1 MLRQLHSLP
10 GLIAALL
17 VVVIAASGAILS
29 LEPTLERADS
39 TVPAAGQI
47 SVADLAETLADHYPG
62 AEQIERKPSG
72 AIVVYY
78 SDGDRVGADV
88 VDPQTGQRIGA
99 HQPASVPRWV
109 KNLHRSLLLDTPG
122 RAAAGVAAL
131 LMLALAISGA
141 LLLSARLGGWRQM
154 LRPIRGT
161 LGQRLH
167 GELGRAA
174 FLALLLSAL
183 TGAYLSATTFD
194 LIPAGSAAAPE
205 FPAQVSG
212 GPPRPSGE
220 LAALQATDLNDLR
233 ELVYPFAD
241 DPTDVYSLTTRSG
254 AGYVDQASGELLAWQ
269 AHSGARKV
277 HQLIY
282 SLHTGEGLWWL
293 GLILGLAALS
303 VPIMAVTGTLIWWRR
318 RRAMPKFS
326 ANSAPNAARTVILV
340 GSENNSTWGFARA
353 LHEALTQRG
362 ERVHTAPM
370 NQLAAGYRRAE
381 RLLILT
387 ATYGDGDAPASAS
400 RFLARLERLPD
411 GFRVPFAVLGFGDR
425 QFPKFCGFAMT
436 VDSAL
441 AGRGW
446 PRLLAL
452 DTVDRQS
459 AQDFARW
466 GNALGEA
473 IGLDLKLEHA
483 PARPRTTTLELVD
496 RVDYGVDVQAP
507 TAVLRFQAPARSGTA
522 AGRLRK
528 RFRLLRRLPRFEPGD
543 LVGILPPGSSVAR
556 FYSLASASR
565 DGTLEICVRKRPGGL
580 CSGFLHALEIG
591 DTIEAFIKPSP
602 DFRPAAGKHPVILIG
617 AGAGIAPLAGFIRH
631 NVARRPMHLY
641 WGGRRPQSDFLYAAE
656 LDSYRRDRRLT
667 GLHAAFSRTSERAY
681 VQDRLVADRM
691 RVREMIE
698 QGAQVLV
705 CGGRGMANGVR
716 QAFNELLEPLDLDVA
731 TLQLEGRYREDVY

>member
-17 VVVIAASGAILS
+17 VVVIAVSGAILS
-29 LEPTLERADS
+29 LDPALERAGS

-47 SVADLAETLADHYPG
+47 SVADLTQTLADTYPG

-88 VDPQTGQRIGA
+88 VNPRTGQRIGA
-99 HQPASVPRWV
+99 HEPSSFSRWV
-109 KNLHRSLLLDTPG
+109 KNLHRSLLLDTAG
-122 RAAAGVAAL
+122 RAAAGIVAV
-131 LMLALAISGA
+131 LMLVLTISGA
-141 LLLSARLGGWRQM
+141 LLLAARLGGWRQM

-161 LGQRLH
+161 PGQRLH

-183 TGAYLSATTFD
+183 TGAYMSATTFD

-212 GPPRPSGE
+212 GPPRPVGE
-220 LAALQATDLNDLR
+220 LPALQATDLNDLR

-241 DPTDVYSLTTRSG
+241 DPTDVYSLTTRTG
-254 AGYVDQASGELLAWQ
+254 AGFIDQASGEFLAWQ
-269 AHSGARKV
+269 AHSSARRF

-293 GLILGLAALS
+293 GLILGLAALA
-303 VPIMAVTGTLIWWRR
+303 VPIMAVTGVLIWWRR

-326 ANSAPNAARTVILV
+326 ANSAPNAAQTVILV
-340 GSENNSTWGFARA
+340 GSENNSTWGFARTLHAA
-353 LHEALTQRG
+353 LIQRG

-387 ATYGDGDAPASAS
+387 ATYGDGGPPASAS
-400 RFLARLERLPD
+400 RFLARLDRFPEASSI
-411 GFRVPFAVLGFGDR
+411 PFAVLGFGDR
-425 QFPKFCGFAMT
+425 QFPQFCGFATM
-436 VDSAL
+436 VDEAL
-441 AGRGW
+441 AAKGW

-466 GNALGEA
+466 GDALGEA
-473 IGLDLKLEHA
+473 IGLELELEHT
-483 PARPRTTTLELVD
+483 PARPRTTTLELVE
-496 RVDYGVDVQAP
+496 RSDYGADVQAP
-507 TAVLRFQAPARSGTA
+507 TAVLRFQAPARHGPA
-522 AGRLRK
+522 AGWLGK
-528 RFRLLRRLPRFEPGD
+528 RHRLPRFEPGD
-543 LVGILPPGSSVAR
+543 LVGILPPGSNLAR
-556 FYSLASASR
+556 FYSLASAAR
-565 DGTLEICVRKRPGGL
+565 DGMLEICVRKRPGGL
-580 CSGFLHALEIG
+580 CSGFLHALKIG

-602 DFRPAAGKHPVILIG
+602 GFRPAAGKNPVILIG

-631 NVARRPMHLY
+631 NAARRPMHLY
-641 WGGRRPQSDFLYAAE
+641 WGGRSPQSDFLYEAE
-656 LDSYRRDRRLT
+656 LDGYRRDQRLT
-667 GLHAAFSRTSERAY
+667 GLHAAFSRASERSY
-681 VQDRLVADRM
+681 VQDKLVADRM
-691 RVREMIE
+691 HVREMIK
-698 QGAQVLV
+698 QGAQILV
-705 CGGRGMANGVR
+705 CGGRDMASGVR
-716 QAFNELLEPLDLDVA
+716 QALNEVIESLGLDIA